1 MCSGTCEVMRL
12 CSATVVLGGWQ
23 TFAFSLAHVLL
34 LSFVLSWSSMCEVMH
49 IRSER
54 CTPWMVDASIFCC
67 THSSV
72 WRSPLGGWLTFRFY
86 VAKQELCWLSS
97 VKGKRFHFILHTLFR
112 LNFSLRCIT
121 NYTSQSGGTASVK
134 RKLCWFFL
142 CRCVPFLK
150 MPRCGLRGWSV

>member
-12 CSATVVLGGWQ
+12 CSATV
-23 TFAFSLAHVLL
+23 
-34 LSFVLSWSSMCEVMH
+34 CELMH
-49 IRSER
+49 IRSDR
-54 CTPWMVDASIFCC
+54 CTLWMVDVSIFCC

-121 NYTSQSGGTASVK
+121 NYTSQSGGTASAT
-134 RKLCWFFL
+134 RKLCWWLICAIKVYLFSNRYTVQMADVCMF
-142 CRCVPFLK
+142 RSFVTEDPFA
-150 MPRCGLRGWSV
+150 SIADT